1 LQKHPGSTG
10 INEKQSGKPPLPIN
24 AVAELRKGS
33 YYASLELVQALCD
46 TSYGLVDI
54 FPIEDRKIAL
64 REVGQTHYHVTTW
77 LFISQP
83 FSHPVPVIALSLVFS
98 HSNLYPAMIFSFMW
112 QSLTEIN
119 SQIASA
125 EKNGGD
131 FFSLI
136 QYIS

>member
-1 LQKHPGSTG
+1 
-10 INEKQSGKPPLPIN
+10 
-24 AVAELRKGS
+24 
-33 YYASLELVQALCD
+33 
-46 TSYGLVDI
+46 
-54 FPIEDRKIAL
+54 
-64 REVGQTHYHVTTW
+64 
-77 LFISQP
+77 
-83 FSHPVPVIALSLVFS
+83 
-98 HSNLYPAMIFSFMW
+98 MIFSFMW

>member
-1 LQKHPGSTG
+1 MQKHPGSTG

-64 REVGQTHYHVTTW
+64 REVDQTHYHVTTW

-83 FSHPVPVIALSLVFS
+83 FSDPVPVIVISLDFA
-98 HSNLYPAMIFSFMW
+98 HSNLYPAMISSFMW

-125 EKNGGD
+125 EKNGGY
-131 FFSLI
+131 FCYLI
-136 QYIS
+136 QDIS